1 MGSASVERVWGFL
14 PFYGK
19 KKTREKQ
26 TNAVLALIQPCYNNN
41 MHNQT
46 KRRENPD
53 LPKNE
58 DAVTPVGAAVA

>member
-1 MGSASVERVWGFL
+1 LPLAGAVCQWVLTISEENRMGSASVERVWGFL
-14 PFYGK
+14 PF
-19 KKTREKQ
+19 
-26 TNAVLALIQPCYNNN
+26 YNNN